1 MATRPQLPHGAQAI
15 QQAASFVVLLAVGL
29 TSFGLVMVY
38 STSSAQR
45 AALGE
50 DMAYGLVR
58 QAIWVV
64 LGVGLAWLV
73 ARTPLTTLRRLAG
86 PLLVVVLLLLAIT
99 LGFAPSVKGA
109 RRWLRLGALSM
120 QPSEFAKIAVLLFL
134 ADRLARREPD
144 SSFGMR
150 LPLLPVLLPVG
161 LTLVLV
167 FLAPDLGMT
176 LFLVAECVVLL
187 GLAGVRPGRVLPYVL
202 VSLPAI
208 LLYAFTHFGHVKKR
222 LAAFT
227 GEPSGQVREALVAIG
242 AGGFL
247 GVGLGRG
254 MQKLHYVAEAHTD
267 FIFSIIG
274 EELGFMGCAAVV
286 CAFMGLVVHGRR
298 IAWSARAWSP
308 QDPFPFYVAAGATF
322 LITFQALVNLAVVTG
337 SAPTKGVSMP
347 FISVGGS
354 NLLVMATCV
363 GLLVNVA
370 RASAALALDA
380 PRR

>member
-1 MATRPQLPHGAQAI
+1 
-15 QQAASFVVLLAVGL
+15 
-29 TSFGLVMVY
+29 
-38 STSSAQR
+38 
-45 AALGE
+45 
-50 DMAYGLVR
+50 
-58 QAIWVV
+58 
-64 LGVGLAWLV
+64 
-73 ARTPLTTLRRLAG
+73 
-86 PLLVVVLLLLAIT
+86 
-99 LGFAPSVKGA
+99 
-109 RRWLRLGALSM
+109 
-120 QPSEFAKIAVLLFL
+120 
-134 ADRLARREPD
+134 
-144 SSFGMR
+144 
-150 LPLLPVLLPVG
+150 
-161 LTLVLV
+161 
-167 FLAPDLGMT
+167 
-176 LFLVAECVVLL
+176 
-187 GLAGVRPGRVLPYVL
+187 
-202 VSLPAI
+202 
-208 LLYAFTHFGHVKKR
+208 
-222 LAAFT
+222 
-227 GEPSGQVREALVAIG
+227 
-242 AGGFL
+242 
-247 GVGLGRG
+247 

-274 EELGFMGCAAVV
+274 EELGFLGCAAVV

>member
-134 ADRLARREPD
+134 
-144 SSFGMR
+144 G
-150 LPLLPVLLPVG
+150 LPFVTYFVEGGFSVLLRNIG
-161 LTLVLV
+161 LT
-167 FLAPDLGMT
+167 
-176 LFLVAECVVLL
+176 
-187 GLAGVRPGRVLPYVL
+187 
-202 VSLPAI
+202 
-208 LLYAFTHFGHVKKR
+208 THY
-222 LAAFT
+222 
-227 GEPSGQVREALVAIG
+227 SS
-242 AGGFL
+242 
-247 GVGLGRG
+247 LGRG
-254 MQKLHYVAEAHTD
+254 VLDMRDLLYFGSVIYL
-267 FIFSIIG
+267 F
-274 EELGFMGCAAVV
+274 
-286 CAFMGLVVHGRR
+286 
-298 IAWSARAWSP
+298 
-308 QDPFPFYVAAGATF
+308 TF
-322 LITFQALVNLAVVTG
+322 LTTRMVE
-337 SAPTKGVSMP
+337 SRKWS
-347 FISVGGS
+347 
-354 NLLVMATCV
+354 
-363 GLLVNVA
+363 
-370 RASAALALDA
+370 
-380 PRR
+380 

>member
-150 LPLLPVLLPVG
+150 LPCFPCCCRWASPS
-161 LTLVLV
+161 
-167 FLAPDLGMT
+167 
-176 LFLVAECVVLL
+176 CSCSS
-187 GLAGVRPGRVLPYVL
+187 RP
-202 VSLPAI
+202 
-208 LLYAFTHFGHVKKR
+208 T
-222 LAAFT
+222 
-227 GEPSGQVREALVAIG
+227 
-242 AGGFL
+242 
-247 GVGLGRG
+247 
-254 MQKLHYVAEAHTD
+254 
-267 FIFSIIG
+267 
-274 EELGFMGCAAVV
+274 
-286 CAFMGLVVHGRR
+286 
-298 IAWSARAWSP
+298 SA
-308 QDPFPFYVAAGATF
+308 
-322 LITFQALVNLAVVTG
+322 
-337 SAPTKGVSMP
+337 
-347 FISVGGS
+347 
-354 NLLVMATCV
+354 
-363 GLLVNVA
+363 
-370 RASAALALDA
+370 
-380 PRR
+380 